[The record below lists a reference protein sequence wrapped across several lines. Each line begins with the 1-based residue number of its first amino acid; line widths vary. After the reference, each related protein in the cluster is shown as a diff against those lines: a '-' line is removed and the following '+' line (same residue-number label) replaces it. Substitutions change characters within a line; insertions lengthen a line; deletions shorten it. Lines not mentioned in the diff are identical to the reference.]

1 MLGIL
6 NLAYSGRKGEQDSR
20 PRKRKKATRLEKKN
34 RRPVEAA
41 RLNPNEQEQSK
52 FQSDNR
58 RDIMEHKY
66 SSEFCFV
73 VSLILLHL
81 FFLNTEPN

>member
-1 MLGIL
+1 MLGIIWL
-6 NLAYSGRKGEQDSR
+6 ILGEKGSKIQD
-20 PRKRKKATRLEKKN
+20 PGNAKKPQDLKKL

-41 RLNPNEQEQSK
+41 RLKPNEQEQSK

-58 RDIMEHKY
+58 HDIMEHKQ
-66 SSEFCFV
+66 SSEFYFA